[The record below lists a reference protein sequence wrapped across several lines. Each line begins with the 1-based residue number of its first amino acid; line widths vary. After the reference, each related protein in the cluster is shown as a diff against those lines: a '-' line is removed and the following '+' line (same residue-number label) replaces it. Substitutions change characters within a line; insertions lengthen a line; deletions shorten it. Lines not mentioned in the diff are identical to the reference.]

1 MTALII
7 MLPPVRWIVF
17 TLLSKWWSA
26 TFLQIGQRNKH
37 FNFGWTCSYKMH
49 SVWYFLFTCLLL
61 KRISS
66 SGSERFDLNPRLSV
80 GVLKSS
86 IPLVSFLESSA
97 VDKGLEMGRVCG
109 IPQCSGPRG
118 LFQSTS
124 RRTLRL
130 PAGAAHACHLRPLA
144 QVLPHDDLQQRAR
157 WTHTQETASSRVNVK
172 L

>member
-1 MTALII
+1 MLHFSKLDKETNISILGEHVPIKCTVFCIFCLPVCCWKGSVLLEAKDLI
-7 MLPPVRWIVF
+7 WIPDY
-17 TLLSKWWSA
+17 L
-26 TFLQIGQRNKH
+26 
-37 FNFGWTCSYKMH
+37 
-49 SVWYFLFTCLLL
+49 
-61 KRISS
+61 
-66 SGSERFDLNPRLSV
+66 
-80 GVLKSS
+80 LKSS

-157 WTHTQETASSRVNVK
+157 WTHTRNCFITRKHEIINLIFPVWG
-172 L
+172 